1 MPRELTEKQRLFAE
15 FYTGEAKFDA
25 TVAAEMAGYK
35 GNFRTVAST
44 ASRLLRNDLVRDY
57 LDKKSREAADR
68 STVITPERLIE
79 LLAGFAED
87 TELNTAHRL
96 RAIENLC
103 KVFGMNLHQ
112 IKVDANVKVEETR
125 TEIRAYLNNPEVADT
140 IKRLEGNILDSLDE
154 SDSNDIVLIEND
166 A

>member
-79 LLAGFAED
+79 LL
-87 TELNTAHRL
+87 L
-96 RAIENLC
+96 RIKAIENLC

-125 TEIRAYLNNPEVADT
+125 TEIRAYLNDPSVAES
-140 IKRLEGNILDSLDE
+140 IKQLEGNILDSMD
-154 SDSNDIVLIEND
+154 DGDVNDNDIVIVPIES
-166 A
+166 